1 MICYN
6 CPERKQEELPT
17 DFKHYK
23 SFSSA
28 EHITKVPESLNDR
41 SENNEIAIFLT
52 EFISSFNELSN
63 YKQSVIQNKYPRL
76 FTFDLKDITGD
87 LTTAQIAELDK
98 RGRIEAMIG
107 IRLEYIFDQNSGY
120 KRNIYLGYDFPENFG
135 SRRLLY

>member
-1 MICYN
+1 M
-6 CPERKQEELPT
+6 
-17 DFKHYK
+17 
-23 SFSSA
+23 
-28 EHITKVPESLNDR
+28 
-41 SENNEIAIFLT
+41 T
-52 EFISSFNELSN
+52 EFASSFFELSN

-107 IRLEYIFDQNSGY
+107 IRLEYIFDQKSGY

-135 SRRLLY
+135 SRRLLN